1 MIHVHRPF
9 MKSGLPMRITR
20 VVAIGVFAGMAGIQA
35 CDGGQEGDATR
46 AVPATTAIVAGLH
59 YESAGHGPAVVLIHG
74 AGLDLRMWDEQF
86 EILSND
92 FLVIRY
98 DTRGF
103 GRSAPA
109 SEPFSHVG
117 DLETVLNE
125 VGVSS
130 VSLVGLSLGGAIA
143 LNFALTHPDRIDRLL
158 LVGPAVPGA
167 GAMPEE
173 PDRFQRIVR
182 LAAEG
187 RTSAAVDEWLAGP
200 HMSPAMA
207 NPRIAP
213 TIRSLAMDNQRTWI
227 PGGILSTPVAPPTAR
242 RLHDVRAPTA
252 VLVGAR
258 DDRSVRQQGTLVAE
272 RVPAARLTV
281 LPEAGH
287 LPNLE
292 APESFN
298 QWLLDELRRPTP

>member
-1 MIHVHRPF
+1 
-9 MKSGLPMRITR
+9 MRITR
-20 VVAIGVFAGMAGIQA
+20 VVVIGVIAGMAAIQA
-35 CDGGQEGDATR
+35 CDGRQEGDATR
-46 AVPATTAIVAGLH
+46 PIPATTGMVAGLH

-74 AGLDLRMWDEQF
+74 AGLDSRMWDEQF

-92 FLVIRY
+92 FVVIRY

-117 DLETVLNE
+117 DLETVLDE

-130 VSLVGLSLGGAIA
+130 ASLVGLSLGGAIA

-187 RTSAAVDEWLAGP
+187 RTPAAVDEWLAGP

-213 TIRSLAMDNQRTWI
+213 TIRGLAMDNQRTWI
-227 PGGILSTPVAPPTAR
+227 PGAILSTPVAPPAAR
-242 RLHDVRAPTA
+242 RLHHVRAPTA
-252 VLVGAR
+252 VLVGGR

-272 RVPAARLTV
+272 RVPGARLTV

-287 LPNLE
+287 VPNLE

-298 QWLLDELRRPTP
+298 QWLLDELRRPRP